1 MPQNMWVQASI
12 PSEVNI
18 VTSYGGKRLCDVGIG
33 THAVD
38 MAQASL
44 HILAQPDHAIHAPCP
59 TLLLC
64 TALARTRLPVS
75 LLCSLCADQTSP

>member
-18 VTSYGGKRLCDVGIG
+18 VTSYGGKRLCDLGIG

-44 HILAQPDHAIHAPCP
+44 HSLTMPSMLPALHSCCALPWPGPDFCVFPVLSPC
-59 TLLLC
+59 
-64 TALARTRLPVS
+64 
-75 LLCSLCADQTSP
+75 